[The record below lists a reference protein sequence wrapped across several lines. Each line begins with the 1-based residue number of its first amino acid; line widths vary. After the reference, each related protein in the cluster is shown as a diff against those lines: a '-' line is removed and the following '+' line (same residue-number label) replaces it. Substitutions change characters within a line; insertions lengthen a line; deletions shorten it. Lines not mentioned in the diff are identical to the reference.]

1 MAHRINRILGR
12 FGELKSEVQQAALR
26 DARFRALCEDYETAA
41 EALEF
46 WTSSTDPRR
55 PQMIREYRD
64 LMTELETEIFGLVR
78 GGGSP
83 GTGQ

>member
-12 FGELKSEVQQAALR
+12 FTELKAEVQQAALR
-26 DARFRALCEDYETAA
+26 DARFRALCEDYESAA

-64 LMTELETEIFGLVR
+64 LMAELETEIFALVR
-78 GGGSP
+78 GSTT
-83 GTGQ
+83 GTNQ